1 VGPGARLVTASPN
14 WGTHF
19 SPFQELT
26 LAPRGRDD
34 SFTMAATDATV
45 LGEAKDQTESTA
57 SVGLTLGVLALF
69 VAWMVQGAD
78 RWVGVWLASW
88 PELLFWIAIV
98 LVIDFF
104 PIKVGPLSLTLD
116 VPVLLAVALLY
127 TPELAASV
135 ACLAALD
142 IREFRGRVRIG
153 RAIFNRAQIAL
164 SVLAAGHVLHAFG
177 PDVMKIQSLI
187 LPTLAALL
195 ADYAVNAT
203 LVTVVRVVD
212 GSARNS
218 FLRELWRL
226 KVGSWWEFSA
236 TYLAYGLL
244 AILFARLY
252 VDAGEWP
259 VAILLVSALVAR
271 QSLMRSRQLERL
283 GEDLAT
289 HQQLLMRALDRVVEE
304 RRDERLLVGGQLHDD
319 VLQSIIRVRMGL
331 NTILKNEFNEMVTAE
346 LVDIDRATQAAHEGL
361 REVIRGLRG
370 SPLGPRGLLAALDS
384 LTRELRR
391 DWRASIV
398 VDLPQEVGLPAVYQV
413 ALYQAARESI
423 LNALKHANA
432 SEIRLRLTERAG
444 EATLEVSDNGIGFAS
459 SELIEQGP
467 HFGMALLR
475 ERIAA
480 LDGSVTIESAKGRGT
495 KILVRLP
502 L

>member
-1 VGPGARLVTASPN
+1 
-14 WGTHF
+14 
-19 SPFQELT
+19 
-26 LAPRGRDD
+26 
-34 SFTMAATDATV
+34 
-45 LGEAKDQTESTA
+45 
-57 SVGLTLGVLALF
+57 
-69 VAWMVQGAD
+69 
-78 RWVGVWLASW
+78 
-88 PELLFWIAIV
+88 
-98 LVIDFF
+98 
-104 PIKVGPLSLTLD
+104 
-116 VPVLLAVALLY
+116 
-127 TPELAASV
+127 
-135 ACLAALD
+135 
-142 IREFRGRVRIG
+142 
-153 RAIFNRAQIAL
+153 
-164 SVLAAGHVLHAFG
+164 
-177 PDVMKIQSLI
+177 
-187 LPTLAALL
+187 
-195 ADYAVNAT
+195 
-203 LVTVVRVVD
+203 
-212 GSARNS
+212 
-218 FLRELWRL
+218 
-226 KVGSWWEFSA
+226 
-236 TYLAYGLL
+236 
-244 AILFARLY
+244 
-252 VDAGEWP
+252 
-259 VAILLVSALVAR
+259 
-271 QSLMRSRQLERL
+271 
-283 GEDLAT
+283 
-289 HQQLLMRALDRVVEE
+289 
-304 RRDERLLVGGQLHDD
+304 
-319 VLQSIIRVRMGL
+319 MGL

-384 LTRELRR
+384 LTRQLRR